1 MTEDEK
7 ACGGAPNCLAKA
19 WAGFIEFGKAYATA
33 IAVAIIGL
41 FVTGALGSAELRV
54 KNFELAVNVL
64 SNPETPLQV
73 RVFAVD
79 VLKATIPHGVVL
91 SEEMEE
97 SLKRGTLILSATGT
111 ASVKS
116 SVSSEGVTIQE

>member
-1 MTEDEK
+1 M
-7 ACGGAPNCLAKA
+7 
-19 WAGFIEFGKAYATA
+19 
-33 IAVAIIGL
+33 AIIGL

-54 KNFELAVNVL
+54 KNFELAVDVL

-97 SLKRGTLILSATGT
+97 SLKRGTLILSVTGKAT
-111 ASVKS
+111 VKS
-116 SVSSEGVTIQE
+116 SVSGGGSAIQK

>member
-1 MTEDEK
+1 MIRRPPRSTRTDTLFPYTTLFRS
-7 ACGGAPNCLAKA
+7 PNWRAKA
-19 WAGFIEFGKAYATA
+19 WACFLEFGKAYATA

-54 KNFELAVNVL
+54 KNFELAVDVL

-97 SLKRGTLILSATGT
+97 SLKRGTLILSERKRD
-111 ASVKS
+111 V
-116 SVSSEGVTIQE
+116 

>member
-1 MTEDEK
+1 MEDEK
-7 ACGGAPNCLAKA
+7 AYERAPNWLAKA
-19 WAGFIEFGKAYATA
+19 WAGFLEFGNAYATA

-73 RVFAVD
+73 KVFAVD
-79 VLKATIPHGVVL
+79 VLKATIPDGVVL
-91 SEEMEE
+91 SEDMEE

-111 ASVKS
+111 ASIKS
-116 SVSSEGVTIQE
+116 SVSGGGATIQK